1 MIETTLAETST
12 LSLSLPAEAVAKLRM
27 EAELHGQTL
36 EGYIQ
41 HLLLG
46 RISPERNGKHPPAV
60 EATALVE
67 SLEDTYDYRSV
78 PFPAGPTIPVR
89 WVLGEPWTP
98 QPYPEER

>member
-1 MIETTLAETST
+1 MIETTLAELAT
-12 LSLSLPAEAVAKLRM
+12 LSLTLPAEAVAKLRM

-36 EGYIQ
+36 EEYIQ
-41 HLLLG
+41 LLLLG
-46 RISPERNGKHPPAV
+46 RINPERNGKHHPAV

-67 SLEDTYDYRSV
+67 SLEDTYDYKSV

-89 WVLGEPWTP
+89 WVLGKPWTP

>member
-12 LSLSLPAEAVAKLRM
+12 LSLSLPAEAVAKLRV

-46 RISPERNGKHPPAV
+46 RISPERNGKHTPTL

-67 SLEDTYDYRSV
+67 SLEDTYDYKSV
-78 PFPAGPTIPVR
+78 PLPIVGTMKVR
-89 WVLGEPWTP
+89 LVDGGSWIP
-98 QPYPEER
+98 QPYPEEV

>member
-1 MIETTLAETST
+1 MIETTLAESST
-12 LSLSLPAEAVAKLRM
+12 LSLSLPEEAVAKLRV

-67 SLEDTYDYRSV
+67 SLEDTYDYKSV
-78 PFPAGPTIPVR
+78 PFPKGPTIKVR
-89 WVLGEPWTP
+89 FVLGAPLRP
-98 QPYPEER
+98 QKYPEEE

>member
-1 MIETTLAETST
+1 MIETTLAELAT
-12 LSLSLPAEAVAKLRM
+12 LSLTLPAEAVAKLRM

-67 SLEDTYDYRSV
+67 SLEDTYDYKSV
-78 PFPAGPTIPVR
+78 PLPIVGTMTVR
-89 WVLGEPWTP
+89 LVVGGSWIP
-98 QPYPEER
+98 QPYPEED